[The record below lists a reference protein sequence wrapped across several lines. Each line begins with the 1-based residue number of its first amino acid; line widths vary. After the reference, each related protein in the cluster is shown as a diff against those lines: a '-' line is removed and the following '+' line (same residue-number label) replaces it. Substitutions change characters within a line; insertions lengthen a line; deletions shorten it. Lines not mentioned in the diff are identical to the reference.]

1 MEEVSS
7 IVNNLEGV
15 IRELKGVDELPHSVD
30 DTLIDRL
37 IDSIQTT
44 GTVHSFFCGV
54 QCGLLQKM
62 DSLI

>member
-37 IDSIQTT
+37 MDSIQTT
-44 GTVHSFFCGV
+44 GTVQECIVVESNMVSFR
-54 QCGLLQKM
+54 KWTR
-62 DSLI
+62 